1 MWAKTPGTDMRHLMR
16 YGATPT
22 VIVGPG
28 DDELA
33 HAANESVDIKQVVDA
48 ARFYALL
55 ALEWAA

>member
-1 MWAKTPGTDMRHLMR
+1 MS
-16 YGATPT
+16 YGSTPT

-33 HAANESVDIKQVVDA
+33 HTANESVDLKQVVDA
-48 ARFYALL
+48 ARFYVLL

>member
-1 MWAKTPGTDMRHLMR
+1 MR

-28 DDELA
+28 DTSW
-33 HAANESVDIKQVVDA
+33 HTRANESVDIKQVVDA